1 MTTTDTVLLVILT
14 SLMSLFFLL
23 GIVSLIM
30 VVRILSSVK
39 RVLIRAENVVDSVE
53 AAADV
58 LKDAGG
64 KLAVFKLIKNIIDMA
79 QHKK

>member
-23 GIVSLIM
+23 GIVSLVM

-39 RVLIRAENVVDSVE
+39 RVLIRAESVVDSVE